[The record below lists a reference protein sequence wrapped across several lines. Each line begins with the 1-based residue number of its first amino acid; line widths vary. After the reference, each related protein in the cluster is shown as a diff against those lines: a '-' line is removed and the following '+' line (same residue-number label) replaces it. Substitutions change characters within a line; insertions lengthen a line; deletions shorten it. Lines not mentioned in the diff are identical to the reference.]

1 MMFDT
6 NYKYLWFD
14 YHFDY
19 SYRENLA
26 LKAELQKVS
35 GPPPT
40 PSMTTPVCTV
50 SMLIT
55 LYGKHIYLIW
65 QIYIPYMA
73 NIYTLYVEFSMCS
86 TAW

>member
-6 NYKYLWFD
+6 KFKYLWFD

-55 LYGKHIYLIW
+55 LYGKHIYRICRVLNVQHSLVGEW
-65 QIYIPYMA
+65 A
-73 NIYTLYVEFSMCS
+73 EEC
-86 TAW
+86 TAGICR